1 MKVCLDTNA
10 YSSLRRGNERLLA
23 LLNECDE
30 ILVPAAVFAELECG
44 FLRGGKTSENE
55 SLLASFLDEE
65 PVSFQPVTKSIAER
79 WGYVKAAQRICREQ
93 NQTSRQNVGER
104 RCYEQTLRADATK
117 KDAPYAL
124 QRHPVVH
131 SPIVLLETSAN
142 PSAANAPRTSG

>member
-23 LLNECDE
+23 LLNGCDE
-30 ILVPAAVFAELECG
+30 ILVPAAVFAELQYG

-79 WGYVKAAQRICREQ
+79 WGYVKAALAKKGTPIPE
-93 NQTSRQNVGER
+93 NDIWI
-104 RCYEQTLRADATK
+104 AAT
-117 KDAPYAL
+117 A
-124 QRHPVVH
+124 
-131 SPIVLLETSAN
+131 LETGARLVSYD
-142 PSAANAPRTSG
+142 SHFDHVGGLIRLAP